1 MGTWV
6 KFILPQPTTHLI
18 WGPLPK
24 EEKQTIPR
32 FTHHV
37 SRITFHVLCRTFLPF
52 LFVIGCDGTDESLRQ
67 SEALIRSNRHDEAIA
82 LLAEVITADDRN
94 PKARLLMGQAYEAL
108 GNYDRAIPQ
117 FKAAIRLYV
126 AQPEDRATVRLQLAK
141 IYLRLG
147 VREEGVNQLRA
158 IVHSTSD
165 NAVIQQVAGLVSD
178 AYQVVQITKGNPANY
193 SPSFSPD
200 GEQIAF
206 ASSRSDNSEIY
217 LMEVSG
223 SNLQQVTFTPD
234 FNEDT
239 PRFLGDSRYIVHS
252 REPKS
257 PGDVHI
263 VLQSDGTTPVY
274 TGLYVTHFDRKVT
287 HELLPLGLGVRA
299 PSTPLFPPLA
309 GGLRGGWKRVVYEAS
324 RDRTLDLYLLNL
336 HDVDLENMAGRIIV
350 PTPITDSEADEGSPT
365 FFPDGKQLA
374 FVSAGPEGTGPR
386 RVAPGRSKPLHQ
398 IYTINIDGTDEKH
411 LNPNP
416 YDCYSPVIAPDGKTI
431 AFVSG
436 RMDDI
441 EIYLMDIDGTKERRI
456 TSGIGVS
463 VQPAFSPDGSKLVFV
478 SDRSGT
484 LQIYL
489 MSFDQPVT
497 RDMLIQHLQGE

>member
-1 MGTWV
+1 MA
-6 KFILPQPTTHLI
+6 QAH
-18 WGPLPK
+18 
-24 EEKQTIPR
+24 
-32 FTHHV
+32 
-37 SRITFHVLCRTFLPF
+37 
-52 LFVIGCDGTDESLRQ
+52 
-67 SEALIRSNRHDEAIA
+67 EALE
-82 LLAEVITADDRN
+82 
-94 PKARLLMGQAYEAL
+94 
-108 GNYDRAIPQ
+108 NYDRAISQ

-126 AQPEDRATVRLQLAK
+126 AQPEDRAMARLQLAK

-147 VREEGVNQLRA
+147 VRKEGVNQLRA

-165 NAVIQQVAGLVSD
+165 SAMIQQVAGLVSD
-178 AYQVVQITKGNPANY
+178 AYQVIQITKGNPANY
-193 SPSFSPD
+193 SPSFSPN
-200 GEQIAF
+200 GGRIAF
-206 ASSRSDNSEIY
+206 ASSRLGNGEIY
-217 LMEVSG
+217 LMDMNG

-234 FNEDT
+234 FNDDS

-257 PGDVHI
+257 AGEIHI

-274 TGLYVTHFDRKVT
+274 TGIYATHLNRKVT

-299 PSTPLFPPLA
+299 PCLSPD
-309 GGLRGGWKRVVYEAS
+309 WKRVVYEAS
-324 RDRTLDLYLLNL
+324 RNRTLDLYTLDL
-336 HDVDLENMAGRIIV
+336 HGINLENMGEHPIV

-365 FFPDGKQLA
+365 FFPDGKRIA
-374 FVSAGPEGTGPR
+374 FVSAGPGGTGPR
-386 RVAPGRSKPLHQ
+386 RVVPGRSKPLHQ
-398 IYTINIDGTDEKH
+398 IYTINIDGSNEEH

-441 EIYLMDIDGTKERRI
+441 EIYLMNIDGTNERRI

-463 VQPAFSPDGSKLVFV
+463 VQPAFSPDGKKLAFV
-478 SDRSGT
+478 SDRSGD

-489 MSFDQPVT
+489 MSFDRPVT
-497 RDMLIQHLQGE
+497 RETLIQHLQGE

>member
-1 MGTWV
+1 M
-6 KFILPQPTTHLI
+6 
-18 WGPLPK
+18 
-24 EEKQTIPR
+24 
-32 FTHHV
+32 
-37 SRITFHVLCRTFLPF
+37 
-52 LFVIGCDGTDESLRQ
+52 GCDGTDESLGQ
-67 SEALIRSNRHDEAIA
+67 SEGLIRSGRYDEAIA
-82 LLAEVITADDRN
+82 LLAQVIAADDRN
-94 PKARLLMGQAYEAL
+94 PKARVLMGQAHEAL
-108 GNYDRAIPQ
+108 ENYDRAIPQ

-126 AQPEDRATVRLQLAK
+126 AQPEDRAMARLQLAK

-147 VREEGVNQLRA
+147 VRKEGINQLRA

-165 NAVIQQVAGLVSD
+165 SAMIQQVAGLVSD
-178 AYQVVQITKGNPANY
+178 AYQVVQITKENPANY

-206 ASSRSDNSEIY
+206 ASSRLGNSEIY
-217 LMEVSG
+217 LMAVSG
-223 SNLQQVTFTPD
+223 SNLRQITFTPD

-252 REPKS
+252 REPKNA
-257 PGDVHI
+257 GEIHI

-274 TGLYVTHFDRKVT
+274 TGLYITHLDREVT

-299 PSTPLFPPLA
+299 PSTPHFSPLA
-309 GGLRGGWKRVVYEAS
+309 GGLREGWKRVVYEAS
-324 RDRTLDLYLLNL
+324 RDRTLDLYLLDL
-336 HDVDLENMAGRIIV
+336 HDVDLENMEGRVIV

-365 FFPDGKQLA
+365 FFPDGKQVA

-386 RVAPGRSKPLHQ
+386 RAAPGRSKPLHQ
-398 IYTINIDGTDEKH
+398 IYTINIDGSDEKH

-416 YDCYSPVIAPDGKTI
+416 YDCYSPVIAPDGKTV

-441 EIYLMDIDGTKERRI
+441 EIYLMDIDGTNERRI

-463 VQPAFSPDGSKLVFV
+463 VQPIFSPDGKKLVFV

-489 MSFDQPVT
+489 MFFNQPVT
-497 RDMLIQHLQGE
+497 REVLIEHLQGE

>member
-1 MGTWV
+1 
-6 KFILPQPTTHLI
+6 
-18 WGPLPK
+18 
-24 EEKQTIPR
+24 
-32 FTHHV
+32 
-37 SRITFHVLCRTFLPF
+37 
-52 LFVIGCDGTDESLRQ
+52 
-67 SEALIRSNRHDEAIA
+67 
-82 LLAEVITADDRN
+82 
-94 PKARLLMGQAYEAL
+94 MGQAHEAL
-108 GNYDRAIPQ
+108 ENYDRAIPQ
-117 FKAAIRLYV
+117 YKAAIRLYV
-126 AQPEDRATVRLQLAK
+126 AHPEDRALARLQLAK

-147 VREEGVNQLRA
+147 VRKEGVNQLRA

-165 NAVIQQVAGLVSD
+165 NAMIQQVAGLVSD
-178 AYQVVQITKGNPANY
+178 AYQVVQVTKEKPDNY

-200 GEQIAF
+200 GKQIAF
-206 ASSRSDNSEIY
+206 ASSRSGNSEIY
-217 LMEVSG
+217 LMEMKG

-239 PRFLGDSRYIVHS
+239 PRFLGDSLYLVHS

-257 PGDVHI
+257 AGEVHI

-274 TGLYVTHFDRKVT
+274 TGLYVTHLNKKIT

-299 PSTPLFPPLA
+299 PSLSPD
-309 GGLRGGWKRVVYEAS
+309 GKRVVYEAS
-324 RDRTLDLYLLNL
+324 RDRTLDLYTLDL
-336 HDVDLENMAGRIIV
+336 HSIDLEAMEGRTIV
-350 PTPITDSEADEGSPT
+350 PAPITESEADEGSPT
-365 FFPDGKQLA
+365 FFPDGTQIA

-386 RVAPGRSKPLHQ
+386 RAAPGRSKPLHQ
-398 IYTINIDGTDEKH
+398 IYTINIDGSDEKH

-441 EIYLMDIDGTKERRI
+441 EIYLMDIDGTNERRI

-463 VQPAFSPDGSKLVFV
+463 VQPAFSPDGQKLVFV
-478 SDRSGT
+478 SDRSGN

-497 RDMLIQHLQGE
+497 REMLIQHLQGE

>member
-1 MGTWV
+1 M
-6 KFILPQPTTHLI
+6 LPL
-18 WGPLPK
+18 
-24 EEKQTIPR
+24 
-32 FTHHV
+32 
-37 SRITFHVLCRTFLPF
+37 
-52 LFVIGCDGTDESLRQ
+52 LFVIGCAGTDESLRQ
-67 SEALIRSNRHDEAIA
+67 SEELIRSGRHDEAVS
-82 LLAEVITADDRN
+82 LLAQVIAADDRN
-94 PKARLLMGQAYEAL
+94 PKARILMAQAHEAL
-108 GNYDRAIPQ
+108 ENYDRAIPQ

-126 AQPEDRATVRLQLAK
+126 AQPEDRAMARLQLAK

-147 VREEGVNQLRA
+147 VRKEGVNQLRA

-165 NAVIQQVAGLVSD
+165 SAVIQQVAGLVSD

-206 ASSRSDNSEIY
+206 ASSRLGNGEIY
-217 LMEVSG
+217 LMDVNG

-234 FNEDT
+234 FNDDS

-257 PGDVHI
+257 AGEIHI

-274 TGLYVTHFDRKVT
+274 AGIYVTRLDREVT

-299 PSTPLFPPLA
+299 PCLSPD
-309 GGLRGGWKRVVYEAS
+309 WKRVVYEAS
-324 RDRTLDLYLLNL
+324 RDRTLDLYTLDLN
-336 HDVDLENMAGRIIV
+336 DVDLENVGEGIII

-365 FFPDGKQLA
+365 FFPDGKRIA

-398 IYTINIDGTDEKH
+398 IYTINIDGTDETH

-416 YDCYSPVIAPDGKTI
+416 YDCYSPVIAPDGKTM

-441 EIYLMDIDGTKERRI
+441 EIYLMDIDGTNERRI
-456 TSGIGVS
+456 TNGIGVS
-463 VQPAFSPDGSKLVFV
+463 VQPAFSPDGQKLAFV

-497 RDMLIQHLQGE
+497 RDILIQHLQGE

>member
-1 MGTWV
+1 
-6 KFILPQPTTHLI
+6 
-18 WGPLPK
+18 
-24 EEKQTIPR
+24 
-32 FTHHV
+32 
-37 SRITFHVLCRTFLPF
+37 
-52 LFVIGCDGTDESLRQ
+52 
-67 SEALIRSNRHDEAIA
+67 
-82 LLAEVITADDRN
+82 
-94 PKARLLMGQAYEAL
+94 MGQAHEAL
-108 GNYDRAIPQ
+108 ENYDRAIPQ

-126 AQPEDRATVRLQLAK
+126 AHPEDRAMVRLQLAK

-165 NAVIQQVAGLVSD
+165 NAMIQQVAGLVSD
-178 AYQVVQITKGNPANY
+178 AYQVVQVIKGTPDNY
-193 SPSFSPD
+193 SPSFSPS
-200 GEQIAF
+200 GKQIAF
-206 ASSRSDNSEIY
+206 ASSRSGNSEIY
-217 LMEVSG
+217 LMDVNG
-223 SNLQQVTFTPD
+223 SNLRQVTFTPD

-239 PRFLGDSRYIVHS
+239 PGFLGDSLYLVHS

-257 PGDVHI
+257 AGEAHI

-274 TGLYVTHFDRKVT
+274 TGIYVTHLNREVT

-299 PSTPLFPPLA
+299 PCLSPD
-309 GGLRGGWKRVVYEAS
+309 WKRVVYEAS
-324 RDRTLDLYLLNL
+324 RDRTLDLYTLDL
-336 HDVDLENMAGRIIV
+336 HGIDLGDMEGRTIV
-350 PTPITDSEADEGSPT
+350 PTPITDSAADEGSPT
-365 FFPDGKQLA
+365 FFPDGKQIA

-386 RVAPGRSKPLHQ
+386 RAAPGRSKPLHQ
-398 IYTINIDGTDEKH
+398 IYTINIDGSNEKH

-441 EIYLMDIDGTKERRI
+441 EIYLMDIDGTNERRI

-463 VQPAFSPDGSKLVFV
+463 VQPAFSPDGQKLVFV
-478 SDRSGT
+478 SDRSGN

-497 RDMLIQHLQGE
+497 REMLIQHLQGE

>member
-1 MGTWV
+1 MYYA
-6 KFILPQPTTHLI
+6 
-18 WGPLPK
+18 
-24 EEKQTIPR
+24 
-32 FTHHV
+32 
-37 SRITFHVLCRTFLPF
+37 SRLTFRALCRTFLPLLF
-52 LFVIGCDGTDESLRQ
+52 LIGCDGTDESLQQ
-67 SEALIRSNRHDEAIA
+67 SEELIRSGRYDEATT
-82 LLAEVITADDRN
+82 LLAQVIAADDRN
-94 PKARLLMGQAYEAL
+94 PKARILMGQAHEAL
-108 GNYDRAIPQ
+108 ENYDRAIPQ

-126 AQPEDRATVRLQLAK
+126 AHPEDRAMVRLQLAK

-165 NAVIQQVAGLVSD
+165 NAMIQQVAGLVSD
-178 AYQVVQITKGNPANY
+178 AYQVVQVIKENPDNY
-193 SPSFSPD
+193 SPSFSPN
-200 GEQIAF
+200 GKQIAF
-206 ASSRSDNSEIY
+206 ASSRSGNSEIY
-217 LMEVSG
+217 LMDVTG
-223 SNLQQVTFTPD
+223 SNLRQVTFTPD

-239 PRFLGDSRYIVHS
+239 PRFLGDTLYLVHS

-257 PGDVHI
+257 AGEAHI

-274 TGLYVTHFDRKVT
+274 TGIYATHLDREVTQ
-287 HELLPLGLGVRA
+287 ELLPLGLGVRA
-299 PSTPLFPPLA
+299 PCLSPD
-309 GGLRGGWKRVVYEAS
+309 WKRVVYEAS
-324 RDRTLDLYLLNL
+324 RARTLDLYTLDL
-336 HDVDLENMAGRIIV
+336 HGIDLEDMDGRTIV

-365 FFPDGKQLA
+365 FFPDGKRIA

-386 RVAPGRSKPLHQ
+386 RAAPGRSKPLHQ
-398 IYTINIDGTDEKH
+398 IYTINIDGSDEKH

-441 EIYLMDIDGTKERRI
+441 EIYLMDIDGTNERRI

-463 VQPAFSPDGSKLVFV
+463 VQPAFSPDGQKLVFV
-478 SDRSGT
+478 SDRSGN

-497 RDMLIQHLQGE
+497 REMLIQHLQGE

>member
-1 MGTWV
+1 
-6 KFILPQPTTHLI
+6 
-18 WGPLPK
+18 
-24 EEKQTIPR
+24 
-32 FTHHV
+32 
-37 SRITFHVLCRTFLPF
+37 
-52 LFVIGCDGTDESLRQ
+52 
-67 SEALIRSNRHDEAIA
+67 
-82 LLAEVITADDRN
+82 
-94 PKARLLMGQAYEAL
+94 MGQAHEAL
-108 GNYDRAIPQ
+108 ENYDRAIPQ

-126 AQPEDRATVRLQLAK
+126 AHPEDRAMVRLQLAK

-165 NAVIQQVAGLVSD
+165 NAMIQQVTGLVSD
-178 AYQVVQITKGNPANY
+178 AYQVVQVTKGNPDNY

-200 GEQIAF
+200 GKQIAF
-206 ASSRSDNSEIY
+206 ASSRSGNSEIY
-217 LMEVSG
+217 LMDVNG
-223 SNLQQVTFTPD
+223 SNLRQVTFTPD

-239 PRFLGDSRYIVHS
+239 PGFLGDSLYLVHS

-257 PGDVHI
+257 AGEVHI

-274 TGLYVTHFDRKVT
+274 TGIYVAHLDREVT

-299 PSTPLFPPLA
+299 PCLSSD
-309 GGLRGGWKRVVYEAS
+309 WKRVVYEAS
-324 RDRTLDLYLLNL
+324 RDRTLDLYTLDL
-336 HDVDLENMAGRIIV
+336 HGIDLEDMEGRTIV
-350 PTPITDSEADEGSPT
+350 PTPITDSAADEGSPT
-365 FFPDGKQLA
+365 FFPDGKRIA

-386 RVAPGRSKPLHQ
+386 RAAPGRSRPLHQ
-398 IYTINIDGTDEKH
+398 IYTINIDGSDEKH

-441 EIYLMDIDGTKERRI
+441 EIYLMDIDGTNERRI

-463 VQPAFSPDGSKLVFV
+463 VQPAFSPDGRKLVFV
-478 SDRSGT
+478 SDRSGN

-497 RDMLIQHLQGE
+497 REMLIQHLQGE

>member
-1 MGTWV
+1 
-6 KFILPQPTTHLI
+6 
-18 WGPLPK
+18 
-24 EEKQTIPR
+24 
-32 FTHHV
+32 
-37 SRITFHVLCRTFLPF
+37 
-52 LFVIGCDGTDESLRQ
+52 
-67 SEALIRSNRHDEAIA
+67 
-82 LLAEVITADDRN
+82 
-94 PKARLLMGQAYEAL
+94 MGQAHEAL
-108 GNYDRAIPQ
+108 ENYDRAIPQ

-126 AQPEDRATVRLQLAK
+126 AHPEDRAMVRLQLAK

-165 NAVIQQVAGLVSD
+165 NAMIQQVAGLVSD
-178 AYQVVQITKGNPANY
+178 AYQVVQVTKGNPDNY

-200 GEQIAF
+200 GKQIAF
-206 ASSRSDNSEIY
+206 ASSRSGNSEIY
-217 LMEVSG
+217 LMDVNG
-223 SNLQQVTFTPD
+223 SNLRQVTFTPD

-239 PRFLGDSRYIVHS
+239 PGFLGDSLYLVHS

-257 PGDVHI
+257 AGEVHI

-274 TGLYVTHFDRKVT
+274 TGIYVAHLDREVT

-299 PSTPLFPPLA
+299 PCLSSD
-309 GGLRGGWKRVVYEAS
+309 WKRVVYEAS
-324 RDRTLDLYLLNL
+324 RDRTLDLYTLDL
-336 HDVDLENMAGRIIV
+336 HGIDLGDMEGRTIV
-350 PTPITDSEADEGSPT
+350 PTPITDSAADEGSAT
-365 FFPDGKQLA
+365 FFPDGKQIA

-386 RVAPGRSKPLHQ
+386 RAAPGRSRPLHQ
-398 IYTINIDGTDEKH
+398 IYTINIDGSNEKH

-441 EIYLMDIDGTKERRI
+441 EIYLMDIDGTNERRI

-463 VQPAFSPDGSKLVFV
+463 VQPAFSPDGQKLVFV
-478 SDRSGT
+478 SDRSGN

-497 RDMLIQHLQGE
+497 REMLIQHLQGE

>member
-1 MGTWV
+1 
-6 KFILPQPTTHLI
+6 
-18 WGPLPK
+18 
-24 EEKQTIPR
+24 
-32 FTHHV
+32 
-37 SRITFHVLCRTFLPF
+37 
-52 LFVIGCDGTDESLRQ
+52 
-67 SEALIRSNRHDEAIA
+67 
-82 LLAEVITADDRN
+82 
-94 PKARLLMGQAYEAL
+94 MGQAHEAL
-108 GNYDRAIPQ
+108 ENYDRAIHQ
-117 FKAAIRLYV
+117 LKAAIRLYV
-126 AQPEDRATVRLQLAK
+126 AQPEDRALARLRLAK

-147 VREEGVNQLRA
+147 VRQEGINQLRA

-165 NAVIQQVAGLVSD
+165 SAMIQQVAGLVTD
-178 AYQVVQITKGNPANY
+178 AYQVVQITKGNPENY
-193 SPSFSPD
+193 SPNFSPD
-200 GEQIAF
+200 STRIAL
-206 ASSRSDNSEIY
+206 ASSRSGNSEIY
-217 LMEVSG
+217 LMDVKG

-257 PGDVHI
+257 AGEVQI

-274 TGLYVTHFDRKVT
+274 TGIYATHLDSKVT
-287 HELLPLGLGVRA
+287 QELLPLGLGVRV
-299 PSTPLFPPLA
+299 PCLSPD
-309 GGLRGGWKRVVYEAS
+309 WKRVVYEAS
-324 RDRTLDLYLLNL
+324 RDRTLDLYTLDLN
-336 HDVDLENMAGRIIV
+336 DINLEDMEAKIIV
-350 PTPITDSEADEGSPT
+350 PTRITDSEADEGSPT
-365 FFPDGKQLA
+365 FFPDGRRLA

-386 RVAPGRSKPLHQ
+386 RTAPGLSKPLHQ
-398 IYTINIDGTDEKH
+398 IYTINVDGSDEKH

-441 EIYLMDIDGTKERRI
+441 EIYLMDIDGTNERRI

-463 VQPAFSPDGSKLVFV
+463 MQPAFSPNGKKLVFV

-489 MSFDQPVT
+489 MSLDQPVT
-497 RDMLIQHLQGE
+497 REILIQRLQGE

>member
-1 MGTWV
+1 M
-6 KFILPQPTTHLI
+6 LI
-18 WGPLPK
+18 
-24 EEKQTIPR
+24 
-32 FTHHV
+32 
-37 SRITFHVLCRTFLPF
+37 
-52 LFVIGCDGTDESLRQ
+52 IGCDGTDESLRQ
-67 SEALIRSNRHDEAIA
+67 SEELIHSNRYDEAIA
-82 LLAEVITADDRN
+82 LLAQVITADERN
-94 PKARLLMGQAYEAL
+94 PKARLLMAQAHEAL
-108 GNYDRAIPQ
+108 ENYDRAIPQ

-126 AQPEDRATVRLQLAK
+126 AQPEERAIARLQLAK

-147 VREEGVNQLRA
+147 VRKEGVNQLRA

-178 AYQVVQITKGNPANY
+178 AYQAVQITERNPENY
-193 SPSFSPD
+193 SPNFSPD
-200 GEQIAF
+200 GTQIVF
-206 ASSRSDNSEIY
+206 ASSRLRNSEIY
-217 LMEVSG
+217 LMDVDG
-223 SNLQQVTFTPD
+223 SNLRQITFTPD
-234 FNEDT
+234 FNEDM

-257 PGDVHI
+257 AGEPHI

-274 TGLYVTHFDRKVT
+274 TGIYATHLDRKLT

-299 PSTPLFPPLA
+299 PCLSPD
-309 GGLRGGWKRVVYEAS
+309 WKRVVYEAS
-324 RDRTLDLYLLNL
+324 RDRTLDLYLLDL
-336 HDVDLENMAGRIIV
+336 HDVDLESMEGRIIV

-365 FFPDGKQLA
+365 FFPDGKQIA

-398 IYTINIDGTDEKH
+398 IYTINIDGSDEKH

-441 EIYLMDIDGTKERRI
+441 EIYLMDIDGTNERRI

-497 RDMLIQHLQGE
+497 REMLIQHLQGE

>member
-1 MGTWV
+1 MATHPVLGAFR
-6 KFILPQPTTHLI
+6 KFEI
-18 WGPLPK
+18 GDRRK
-24 EEKQTIPR
+24 EEQQTIPR
-32 FTHHV
+32 FTHYASHLAF
-37 SRITFHVLCRTFLPF
+37 RALCRAFLP
-52 LFVIGCDGTDESLRQ
+52 LLLVIGCDGTDESLRQ
-67 SEALIRSNRHDEAIA
+67 SEELIRSDRHDEAIA
-82 LLAEVITADDRN
+82 LLAQVIAADERN
-94 PKARLLMGQAYEAL
+94 PKARLLMGQAHEAL
-108 GNYDRAIPQ
+108 ENYDRAIPQ
-117 FKAAIRLYV
+117 LKAAIRLYV
-126 AQPEDRATVRLQLAK
+126 AQPEDRAMVRLQLAK

-165 NAVIQQVAGLVSD
+165 NAMIQQVVGLVSD
-178 AYQVVQITKGNPANY
+178 AYQVVQITKGNPDNY
-193 SPSFSPD
+193 SPNFSPN
-200 GEQIAF
+200 GKKIAF
-206 ASSRSDNSEIY
+206 ASSRLDNSEIY
-217 LMEVSG
+217 LMDVNG
-223 SNLQQVTFTPD
+223 SNLRQVTFTPD

-239 PRFLGDSRYIVHS
+239 PRFLGDSLYLVHS

-257 PGDVHI
+257 AGEVHI

-274 TGLYVTHFDRKVT
+274 TGLYVTHLNREVT

-299 PSTPLFPPLA
+299 PCLSPD
-309 GGLRGGWKRVVYEAS
+309 WKRVVYEAS
-324 RDRTLDLYLLNL
+324 RDRTLDLYTLDL
-336 HDVDLENMAGRIIV
+336 HGIDLEDMEGRIIV
-350 PTPITDSEADEGSPT
+350 PTPITNSEADEGSPT
-365 FFPDGKQLA
+365 FFPDGERIA

-386 RVAPGRSKPLHQ
+386 RAAPGRSKPLHQ
-398 IYTINIDGTDEKH
+398 IYTINIDGSDEKH

-441 EIYLMDIDGTKERRI
+441 EIYLMGIDGTNERRI

-463 VQPAFSPDGSKLVFV
+463 VQPAFSPDGKKLVFV

-489 MSFDQPVT
+489 MSLDQPVT
-497 RDMLIQHLQGE
+497 REMLVQHLQGE

>member
-1 MGTWV
+1 MSFH
-6 KFILPQPTTHLI
+6 KFEI
-18 WGPLPK
+18 GGRRK
-24 EEKQTIPR
+24 EEKQTISR
-32 FTHHV
+32 FTHYA
-37 SRITFHVLCRTFLPF
+37 SRITFRALCRAFLPLLF
-52 LFVIGCDGTDESLRQ
+52 LIGCDGTDESLQQ
-67 SEALIRSNRHDEAIA
+67 SEELLRSGRYDEAVG
-82 LLAEVITADDRN
+82 LLAQVIAADDRN
-94 PKARLLMGQAYEAL
+94 PKARILMGQAHEAL
-108 GNYDRAIPQ
+108 ENYDRAIPQ

-126 AQPEDRATVRLQLAK
+126 AHPEDRAMVRLQLAK

-165 NAVIQQVAGLVSD
+165 NAMIQQVAGLVSD
-178 AYQVVQITKGNPANY
+178 AYQVVQVIKGSPDNY
-193 SPSFSPD
+193 SPSFSPS
-200 GEQIAF
+200 GKQIAF
-206 ASSRSDNSEIY
+206 ASSRSGNSEIY
-217 LMEVSG
+217 LMDVNG

-239 PRFLGDSRYIVHS
+239 PRFLGDSLYLVHS

-257 PGDVHI
+257 AGEAHI

-274 TGLYVTHFDRKVT
+274 TGIYATHLNREVT

-299 PSTPLFPPLA
+299 PCLSSD
-309 GGLRGGWKRVVYEAS
+309 WKRVVYEAS
-324 RDRTLDLYLLNL
+324 RDRTLDLYTLDL
-336 HDVDLENMAGRIIV
+336 HGIDLEDMEGRTII
-350 PTPITDSEADEGSPT
+350 PTPITDSAADEGSPT
-365 FFPDGKQLA
+365 FFPDGKRIA

-386 RVAPGRSKPLHQ
+386 RATPGRSRPLHQ
-398 IYTINIDGTDEKH
+398 IYTINIDGSDEKH

-441 EIYLMDIDGTKERRI
+441 EIYLMDIDGTNERRI

-463 VQPAFSPDGSKLVFV
+463 VQPAFSPDGQKLVFV
-478 SDRSGT
+478 SDRRGN

-497 RDMLIQHLQGE
+497 REMLIQHLQGE

>member
-1 MGTWV
+1 
-6 KFILPQPTTHLI
+6 
-18 WGPLPK
+18 
-24 EEKQTIPR
+24 
-32 FTHHV
+32 
-37 SRITFHVLCRTFLPF
+37 
-52 LFVIGCDGTDESLRQ
+52 
-67 SEALIRSNRHDEAIA
+67 
-82 LLAEVITADDRN
+82 
-94 PKARLLMGQAYEAL
+94 MGQAHEAL
-108 GNYDRAIPQ
+108 ENYDRAIPQ

-126 AQPEDRATVRLQLAK
+126 AHPEDRAMVRLQLAK

-165 NAVIQQVAGLVSD
+165 NAMIQQVAGLVSD
-178 AYQVVQITKGNPANY
+178 AYQVVQVIKGTPDNY
-193 SPSFSPD
+193 SPSFSPS
-200 GEQIAF
+200 GKQIAF
-206 ASSRSDNSEIY
+206 ASSRSGNSEIY
-217 LMEVSG
+217 LMDVNG
-223 SNLQQVTFTPD
+223 SNLRQVTFTPD

-239 PRFLGDSRYIVHS
+239 PGFLGDSLYLVHS

-257 PGDVHI
+257 AGEAHI

-274 TGLYVTHFDRKVT
+274 TGIYVTHLNREVT

-299 PSTPLFPPLA
+299 PCLSPD
-309 GGLRGGWKRVVYEAS
+309 WKRVVYEAS
-324 RDRTLDLYLLNL
+324 RDRTLDLYTLDL
-336 HDVDLENMAGRIIV
+336 HGIDLEDMEGRTIV

-365 FFPDGKQLA
+365 FFPDGKRIA

-386 RVAPGRSKPLHQ
+386 RAAPGRSKPLHQ
-398 IYTINIDGTDEKH
+398 IYTINIDGSDEKH

-441 EIYLMDIDGTKERRI
+441 EIYLMDIDGTNERRI

-463 VQPAFSPDGSKLVFV
+463 VQPAFSPDGQKLVFV
-478 SDRSGT
+478 SDRSGN

-497 RDMLIQHLQGE
+497 REMLIQHLQGE

>member
-1 MGTWV
+1 M
-6 KFILPQPTTHLI
+6 
-18 WGPLPK
+18 
-24 EEKQTIPR
+24 
-32 FTHHV
+32 
-37 SRITFHVLCRTFLPF
+37 
-52 LFVIGCDGTDESLRQ
+52 
-67 SEALIRSNRHDEAIA
+67 
-82 LLAEVITADDRN
+82 DDRN
-94 PKARLLMGQAYEAL
+94 PKARLLMAQAHEAL
-108 GNYDRAIPQ
+108 QNYERAIPQ

-126 AQPEDRATVRLQLAK
+126 AQPEDRAMARLQLAK

-147 VREEGVNQLRA
+147 VRKEGVNQLRT

-165 NAVIQQVAGLVSD
+165 SAMIQQVAGLVSD
-178 AYQVVQITKGNPANY
+178 AYQVVQITNGNPANY
-193 SPSFSPD
+193 SPNFSPD
-200 GEQIAF
+200 GEQVAF
-206 ASSRSDNSEIY
+206 ASSRLGNSEIY
-217 LMEVSG
+217 LMAVNG
-223 SNLQQVTFTPD
+223 SNLRQVTFTPD
-234 FNEDT
+234 FNENT

-257 PGDVHI
+257 AGEVHI

-274 TGLYVTHFDRKVT
+274 TGLYATHLDRKDT
-287 HELLPLGLGVRA
+287 QELLPLGLGVRA

-309 GGLRGGWKRVVYEAS
+309 GGLKEGWKRVVYEAS
-324 RDRTLDLYLLNL
+324 RNRTLDLYTLDL
-336 HDVDLENMAGRIIV
+336 HDINLENIGEHTIV
-350 PTPITDSEADEGSPT
+350 PIPITDSEADEGSPT
-365 FFPDGKQLA
+365 FFPDGKRLA

-386 RVAPGRSKPLHQ
+386 RAAPGRSKPLHQ
-398 IYTINIDGTDEKH
+398 IYTINIDGSNEKH

-441 EIYLMDIDGTKERRI
+441 EIYLMDIDGTNERRI

-463 VQPAFSPDGSKLVFV
+463 VQPAFSPDGRQLVFV

-497 RDMLIQHLQGE
+497 RDMLIERLQGE

>member
-1 MGTWV
+1 M
-6 KFILPQPTTHLI
+6 
-18 WGPLPK
+18 
-24 EEKQTIPR
+24 
-32 FTHHV
+32 
-37 SRITFHVLCRTFLPF
+37 
-52 LFVIGCDGTDESLRQ
+52 VIGCDGTDKSLQQ
-67 SEALIRSNRHDEAIA
+67 SEELIRSGKHDEAVV
-82 LLAEVITADDRN
+82 LLAQVITADERN
-94 PKARLLMGQAYEAL
+94 PKARLLMGQAHEAL

-126 AQPEDRATVRLQLAK
+126 ARPEDRAMARLALAR

-147 VREEGVNQLRA
+147 VRKEGVNQLRA

-165 NAVIQQVAGLVSD
+165 SAMIQQVAGLVSD

-193 SPSFSPD
+193 SANVSPD
-200 GEQIAF
+200 GKQIVF
-206 ASSRSDNSEIY
+206 ASSRLGNSEIY
-217 LMEVSG
+217 LMDVNG
-223 SNLQQVTFTPD
+223 SNLRQVTFTPD

-239 PRFLGDSRYIVHS
+239 PRFLGDSPYIVHS

-257 PGDVHI
+257 AGEVHI

-274 TGLYVTHFDRKVT
+274 TGLYATHLDRKDT
-287 HELLPLGLGVRA
+287 QELLPLGLGVRA
-299 PSTPLFPPLA
+299 PSLSLD
-309 GGLRGGWKRVVYEAS
+309 WKRVVYEAS
-324 RDRTLDLYLLNL
+324 RDRTLDLYLLDL
-336 HDVDLENMAGRIIV
+336 HDVDLENIEGRIII

-365 FFPDGKQLA
+365 FFPDGKQIA

-416 YDCYSPVIAPDGKTI
+416 YDCYSPVISPDGKTI

-441 EIYLMDIDGTKERRI
+441 EIYLMDIDGTNERRI

-463 VQPAFSPDGSKLVFV
+463 VQPAFSPDGKKLVFV

>member
-1 MGTWV
+1 MGIWV
-6 KFILPQPTTHLI
+6 KPILPQLVIYFFRNPSTSRR
-18 WGPLPK
+18 K
-24 EEKQTIPR
+24 EAKQTISR
-32 FTHHV
+32 FTHYA
-37 SRITFHVLCRTFLPF
+37 SRPTFHTLCCAFLP
-52 LFVIGCDGTDESLRQ
+52 LLLIIGCDGTDESLRQ
-67 SEALIRSNRHDEAIA
+67 SEELISSNRYDEAIA
-82 LLAEVITADDRN
+82 LLAQVITADERN
-94 PKARLLMGQAYEAL
+94 PKARLLMAQAHEAL
-108 GNYDRAIPQ
+108 ENYDRAIPQ

-126 AQPEDRATVRLQLAK
+126 AQPEERAMARLQLAK

-147 VREEGVNQLRA
+147 VRKEGVNQLRA

-178 AYQVVQITKGNPANY
+178 AYQVVQITEGNPENY
-193 SPSFSPD
+193 SPNFSPD
-200 GEQIAF
+200 GTQIAF
-206 ASSRSDNSEIY
+206 ASSRLGNGEIY
-217 LMEVSG
+217 LMAVDG
-223 SNLQQVTFTPD
+223 SNLRQITFTPD

-257 PGDVHI
+257 AGEVHI

-274 TGLYVTHFDRKVT
+274 TGLYATHLDREVTQ
-287 HELLPLGLGVRA
+287 ELLPLGLGVRA
-299 PSTPLFPPLA
+299 PCLSPD
-309 GGLRGGWKRVVYEAS
+309 WKRVVYEAS
-324 RDRTLDLYLLNL
+324 RDRTLDLYLLDL
-336 HDVDLENMAGRIIV
+336 HTVDLEDMEGRIII
-350 PTPITDSEADEGSPT
+350 PTLITDSEADEGSPT
-365 FFPDGKQLA
+365 FFPDGKQIA

-386 RVAPGRSKPLHQ
+386 RAAPGRSKPLHQ
-398 IYTINIDGTDEKH
+398 IYTVNIDGSDEKH

-441 EIYLMDIDGTKERRI
+441 EIYLMDIDGTNERRI

-463 VQPAFSPDGSKLVFV
+463 VQPAFSPDGGKLAFV

-497 RDMLIQHLQGE
+497 RDMLIQHLQGD

>member
-1 MGTWV
+1 MSFH
-6 KFILPQPTTHLI
+6 KFEI
-18 WGPLPK
+18 GGRRK
-24 EEKQTIPR
+24 EEKQTISR
-32 FTHHV
+32 FTHYA
-37 SRITFHVLCRTFLPF
+37 SRITFRALCRAFLPLLF
-52 LFVIGCDGTDESLRQ
+52 LIGCDGTDESLQQ
-67 SEALIRSNRHDEAIA
+67 SEELIRSGRYDEAIT
-82 LLAEVITADDRN
+82 LLAQVIAADDRN
-94 PKARLLMGQAYEAL
+94 PKARILMGQAHEAL
-108 GNYDRAIPQ
+108 ENYDRAIPQ

-126 AQPEDRATVRLQLAK
+126 AHPEDRAMVRLQLAK

-165 NAVIQQVAGLVSD
+165 NAMIQQVAGLVSD
-178 AYQVVQITKGNPANY
+178 AYQVVQVTKGNPDNY
-193 SPSFSPD
+193 SPSFSPS
-200 GEQIAF
+200 GKQIAF
-206 ASSRSDNSEIY
+206 ASSRSGNSEIY
-217 LMEVSG
+217 LMDVNG

-234 FNEDT
+234 FNEDA
-239 PRFLGDSRYIVHS
+239 PRFLGDSLYLVHS

-257 PGDVHI
+257 AGEAHI

-274 TGLYVTHFDRKVT
+274 TGIYATHLNREVT

-299 PSTPLFPPLA
+299 PCLSSD
-309 GGLRGGWKRVVYEAS
+309 WKRVVYEAS
-324 RDRTLDLYLLNL
+324 RDRTLDLYTLDL
-336 HDVDLENMAGRIIV
+336 HGIDLEDMEGRTIV
-350 PTPITDSEADEGSPT
+350 PTPITDSAADEGSPT
-365 FFPDGKQLA
+365 FFPDGKRIA

-386 RVAPGRSKPLHQ
+386 RATPGRSKPLHQ
-398 IYTINIDGTDEKH
+398 IYTINIDGSDEKH

-416 YDCYSPVIAPDGKTI
+416 YDCYSPVIVPDGKTI

-441 EIYLMDIDGTKERRI
+441 EIYLMDIDGTNERRI

-463 VQPAFSPDGSKLVFV
+463 VQPAFSPDGQKLVFV
-478 SDRSGT
+478 SDRSGN

-497 RDMLIQHLQGE
+497 REMLIQHLQGE

>member
-1 MGTWV
+1 MA
-6 KFILPQPTTHLI
+6 QAH
-18 WGPLPK
+18 
-24 EEKQTIPR
+24 
-32 FTHHV
+32 
-37 SRITFHVLCRTFLPF
+37 
-52 LFVIGCDGTDESLRQ
+52 
-67 SEALIRSNRHDEAIA
+67 EALE
-82 LLAEVITADDRN
+82 
-94 PKARLLMGQAYEAL
+94 
-108 GNYDRAIPQ
+108 NYDRAIPQ

-126 AQPEDRATVRLQLAK
+126 AQPEDRAMVRLQLAK

-147 VREEGVNQLRA
+147 VRKEGVNQLRA

-165 NAVIQQVAGLVSD
+165 SAMIQQVAGLVSD
-178 AYQVVQITKGNPANY
+178 TYQVAQITKGNPANF

-200 GEQIAF
+200 GAQIAF
-206 ASSRSDNSEIY
+206 ASSRLGNNEIY
-217 LMEVSG
+217 LMDVNG

-234 FNEDT
+234 FNEDA
-239 PRFLGDSRYIVHS
+239 PRFLGDSLYLVHS

-257 PGDVHI
+257 AGEIHI

-274 TGLYVTHFDRKVT
+274 TGIYAIHLNRKVT

-299 PSTPLFPPLA
+299 PCLSPD
-309 GGLRGGWKRVVYEAS
+309 WKRVVYEAS
-324 RDRTLDLYLLNL
+324 RNRTLDLYTLDL
-336 HDVDLENMAGRIIV
+336 HDINLENMGEYTIV

-365 FFPDGKQLA
+365 FFPDGKRIA

-386 RVAPGRSKPLHQ
+386 RAVPGRSKPLHQ
-398 IYTINIDGTDEKH
+398 IYTINIDGSDEKH

-416 YDCYSPVIAPDGKTI
+416 YDCYSPVIAPDGKTV

-441 EIYLMDIDGTKERRI
+441 EIYLMDIDGTNERRI

-463 VQPAFSPDGSKLVFV
+463 VQPAFSPDGKRLVFV

-489 MSFDQPVT
+489 MSFNQPVT
-497 RDMLIQHLQGE
+497 RETLIQRLQGE

>member
-1 MGTWV
+1 MA
-6 KFILPQPTTHLI
+6 QAH
-18 WGPLPK
+18 
-24 EEKQTIPR
+24 
-32 FTHHV
+32 
-37 SRITFHVLCRTFLPF
+37 
-52 LFVIGCDGTDESLRQ
+52 
-67 SEALIRSNRHDEAIA
+67 EALE
-82 LLAEVITADDRN
+82 
-94 PKARLLMGQAYEAL
+94 
-108 GNYDRAIPQ
+108 NYDRAIPQ

-126 AQPEDRATVRLQLAK
+126 AQPEDRAMARLQLAR

-147 VREEGVNQLRA
+147 VRKEGVNQLRA

-165 NAVIQQVAGLVSD
+165 NAMIQQVAGLVSD

-193 SPSFSPD
+193 SPNFSPD
-200 GEQIAF
+200 GAQIAF
-206 ASSRSDNSEIY
+206 ASSRLGNSEIY
-217 LMEVSG
+217 LMEVNG
-223 SNLQQVTFTPD
+223 NNLQQVTFTPD

-239 PRFLGDSRYIVHS
+239 PRFLADSRYIVYS

-257 PGDVHI
+257 ASEVQI
-263 VLQSDGTTPVY
+263 VIQSDGTTPVY
-274 TGLYVTHFDRKVT
+274 TGIYVTHLNRKVT
-287 HELLPLGLGVRA
+287 QELLPLGLGVRV
-299 PSTPLFPPLA
+299 PCLSPD
-309 GGLRGGWKRVVYEAS
+309 WKHVVYEAS
-324 RDRTLDLYLLNL
+324 RNRNLDLYSLDLSDINL
-336 HDVDLENMAGRIIV
+336 EDLEGGTII
-350 PTPITDSEADEGSPT
+350 PTRITDSEADEGNPT
-365 FFPDGKQLA
+365 FFPDGKRLA

-398 IYTINIDGTDEKH
+398 IYTINIDGSDEKH

-441 EIYLMDIDGTKERRI
+441 EIYLMDIDGKNERRI

-463 VQPAFSPDGSKLVFV
+463 VQPAFSPDGQKLAFV

-497 RDMLIQHLQGE
+497 RDMLIQQLQGE

>member
-1 MGTWV
+1 MA
-6 KFILPQPTTHLI
+6 QA
-18 WGPLPK
+18 
-24 EEKQTIPR
+24 
-32 FTHHV
+32 HV
-37 SRITFHVLCRTFLPF
+37 
-52 LFVIGCDGTDESLRQ
+52 
-67 SEALIRSNRHDEAIA
+67 ALE
-82 LLAEVITADDRN
+82 
-94 PKARLLMGQAYEAL
+94 
-108 GNYDRAIPQ
+108 NYDRAIPQ
-117 FKAAIRLYV
+117 FKAAIRLYI
-126 AQPEDRATVRLQLAK
+126 AQPEDRAMVRLQLAK

-147 VREEGVNQLRA
+147 VRKEGVNQLRA

-165 NAVIQQVAGLVSD
+165 NAVIRQVAGLVSD
-178 AYQVVQITKGNPANY
+178 AYQVEQITKGNPANY
-193 SPSFSPD
+193 SPNFSPD
-200 GEQIAF
+200 SEQIAF
-206 ASSRSDNSEIY
+206 ASSRLGNSEIY
-217 LMEVSG
+217 LMDVNG
-223 SNLQQVTFTPD
+223 SNLRQITFTPN

-239 PRFLGDSRYIVHS
+239 PRFLGDSQYIVHS

-257 PGDVHI
+257 AGEVHI

-274 TGLYVTHFDRKVT
+274 AGIYATHLDRDVT

-299 PSTPLFPPLA
+299 PCLSPD
-309 GGLRGGWKRVVYEAS
+309 WKRVVYEAS

-336 HDVDLENMAGRIIV
+336 HDVDLENMEGRIIV
-350 PTPITDSEADEGSPT
+350 PTPITDSEADEGSST

-398 IYTINIDGTDEKH
+398 IYTINIDGSDEKH

-441 EIYLMDIDGTKERRI
+441 EIYLMDINGTNERRI
-456 TSGIGVS
+456 TSDIGVS
-463 VQPAFSPDGSKLVFV
+463 VQPVFSPDGSKLAFV
-478 SDRSGT
+478 SDRSGN

-489 MSFDQPVT
+489 MSFDKPVT
-497 RDMLIQHLQGE
+497 REMLVQRLQGE

>member
-1 MGTWV
+1 M
-6 KFILPQPTTHLI
+6 
-18 WGPLPK
+18 
-24 EEKQTIPR
+24 
-32 FTHHV
+32 
-37 SRITFHVLCRTFLPF
+37 
-52 LFVIGCDGTDESLRQ
+52 GCDGTDESLRQ
-67 SEALIRSNRHDEAIA
+67 GEELIRSGRYDEAVA
-82 LLAEVITADDRN
+82 LLGQVISADDRN
-94 PKARLLMGQAYEAL
+94 PKARLLMGQAHEAL
-108 GNYDRAIPQ
+108 ENYDRAIPQ

-126 AQPEDRATVRLQLAK
+126 AHPEDRAMVRLQLAK

-147 VREEGVNQLRA
+147 VRKEGVNELRA

-178 AYQVVQITKGNPANY
+178 AYQVVQVTKENPDNY
-193 SPSFSPD
+193 SPNFSPN

-206 ASSRSDNSEIY
+206 ASSRSGNSEIY
-217 LMEVSG
+217 LMDVNG
-223 SNLQQVTFTPD
+223 SNLRQVTFTPD

-239 PRFLGDSRYIVHS
+239 PRFLGDSLYLVHS

-257 PGDVHI
+257 AGEAHI

-274 TGLYVTHFDRKVT
+274 TGLYVTHLNSGET

-299 PSTPLFPPLA
+299 PCLSPD
-309 GGLRGGWKRVVYEAS
+309 WKRVVYEAS
-324 RDRTLDLYLLNL
+324 RNRTLDLYTLDL
-336 HDVDLENMAGRIIV
+336 HDVDLENMEGSIIV
-350 PTPITDSEADEGSPT
+350 PAPITDSVADEGSPT
-365 FFPDGKQLA
+365 FFPDGKQIA

-386 RVAPGRSKPLHQ
+386 RAAPGRNKPLHQ
-398 IYTINIDGTDEKH
+398 IYTININGSDEKH

-441 EIYLMDIDGTKERRI
+441 EIYLMDINGTNERRI

-463 VQPAFSPDGSKLVFV
+463 VQPAFSPDGRELVFV
-478 SDRSGT
+478 SDRSGN

-497 RDMLIQHLQGE
+497 REMLIQHLQGE

>member
-1 MGTWV
+1 MA
-6 KFILPQPTTHLI
+6 QAH
-18 WGPLPK
+18 
-24 EEKQTIPR
+24 
-32 FTHHV
+32 
-37 SRITFHVLCRTFLPF
+37 
-52 LFVIGCDGTDESLRQ
+52 
-67 SEALIRSNRHDEAIA
+67 EALE
-82 LLAEVITADDRN
+82 
-94 PKARLLMGQAYEAL
+94 
-108 GNYDRAIPQ
+108 NYDRAIPQ

-126 AQPEDRATVRLQLAK
+126 AQPEDRAMARLQLAK

-147 VREEGVNQLRA
+147 VRKEGVNQLRA

-165 NAVIQQVAGLVSD
+165 SAMIQQVAGLVSD

-193 SPSFSPD
+193 SPNFSPD
-200 GEQIAF
+200 GKQIAF
-206 ASSRSDNSEIY
+206 ASSRLDNSEIY
-217 LMEVSG
+217 LTDVNG
-223 SNLQQVTFTPD
+223 SNLRQVTFTPD

-239 PRFLGDSRYIVHS
+239 PRFLGDSLYLVHS

-257 PGDVHI
+257 AGEVHI

-274 TGLYVTHFDRKVT
+274 TGIYATHLNREVT

-299 PSTPLFPPLA
+299 PRLSPD
-309 GGLRGGWKRVVYEAS
+309 WKRVVYEAS
-324 RDRTLDLYLLNL
+324 RDRTLDLYILDLHGINL
-336 HDVDLENMAGRIIV
+336 EDMGERTII

-365 FFPDGKQLA
+365 FFPDGQRLA

-398 IYTINIDGTDEKH
+398 IYIINIDGSDEKH

-441 EIYLMDIDGTKERRI
+441 EIYLMDIDGTNERRI

-463 VQPAFSPDGSKLVFV
+463 VQPAFSPDGKKLVFV

-489 MSFDQPVT
+489 MSLNQPLT
-497 RDMLIQHLQGE
+497 RETLIQHLQGE

>member
-1 MGTWV
+1 
-6 KFILPQPTTHLI
+6 
-18 WGPLPK
+18 
-24 EEKQTIPR
+24 
-32 FTHHV
+32 
-37 SRITFHVLCRTFLPF
+37 
-52 LFVIGCDGTDESLRQ
+52 
-67 SEALIRSNRHDEAIA
+67 
-82 LLAEVITADDRN
+82 
-94 PKARLLMGQAYEAL
+94 MGQAHEAL
-108 GNYDRAIPQ
+108 ENYDRAIPQ

-126 AQPEDRATVRLQLAK
+126 AQPEARAMVRLQLAK

-147 VREEGVNQLRA
+147 VRKEGVNQLRA

-165 NAVIQQVAGLVSD
+165 NAMIQQVAGLVSD
-178 AYQVVQITKGNPANY
+178 AYQVTQITKGNPANF
-193 SPSFSPD
+193 SPSFSPN
-200 GEQIAF
+200 GEQVAF
-206 ASSRSDNSEIY
+206 ASSRLGNSEIY
-217 LMEVSG
+217 LVDVNG
-223 SNLQQVTFTPD
+223 NNLQQVTFTPD
-234 FNEDT
+234 FNEDS
-239 PRFLGDSRYIVHS
+239 PRFLGDSLYLVHS

-257 PGDVHI
+257 AGEVHI

-274 TGLYVTHFDRKVT
+274 TGLYVTHLNREVT
-287 HELLPLGLGVRA
+287 RELLPLGLGVRG
-299 PSTPLFPPLA
+299 PRLSPD
-309 GGLRGGWKRVVYEAS
+309 WKRVVYEAS
-324 RDRTLDLYLLNL
+324 RDRTLDLYLLDL
-336 HDVDLENMAGRIIV
+336 HDVDPENMEGRIIV

-365 FFPDGKQLA
+365 FFPGGEKIA

-386 RVAPGRSKPLHQ
+386 RAAPGRSKPLHQ
-398 IYTINIDGTDEKH
+398 IYTINIDGSDEKH

-441 EIYLMDIDGTKERRI
+441 EIYLMDIDGTNERRI

>member
-1 MGTWV
+1 
-6 KFILPQPTTHLI
+6 
-18 WGPLPK
+18 
-24 EEKQTIPR
+24 
-32 FTHHV
+32 
-37 SRITFHVLCRTFLPF
+37 
-52 LFVIGCDGTDESLRQ
+52 
-67 SEALIRSNRHDEAIA
+67 
-82 LLAEVITADDRN
+82 
-94 PKARLLMGQAYEAL
+94 MGQAHEAL
-108 GNYDRAIPQ
+108 ENYDRAIPQ

-126 AQPEDRATVRLQLAK
+126 AHPEDRAMVRLQLAK

-165 NAVIQQVAGLVSD
+165 NAMIQQVAGLVSD
-178 AYQVVQITKGNPANY
+178 AYQVVQVIKGTPDNY
-193 SPSFSPD
+193 SPSFSPS
-200 GEQIAF
+200 GKQIAF
-206 ASSRSDNSEIY
+206 ASSRSGNSEIY
-217 LMEVSG
+217 LMDVNG

-239 PRFLGDSRYIVHS
+239 PRFLGDSLYLVHS

-257 PGDVHI
+257 AGEAHI

-274 TGLYVTHFDRKVT
+274 TGIYVTHLNREVT

-299 PSTPLFPPLA
+299 PCLSPD
-309 GGLRGGWKRVVYEAS
+309 WKLVVYEAS
-324 RDRTLDLYLLNL
+324 RDRTLDLYTLDL
-336 HDVDLENMAGRIIV
+336 HGIDLGDMEGRTIV
-350 PTPITDSEADEGSPT
+350 PTPITDSAADEGSAT
-365 FFPDGKQLA
+365 FFPDGKQIA

-386 RVAPGRSKPLHQ
+386 RAAPGRSKPLHQ
-398 IYTINIDGTDEKH
+398 IYTINIDGSNEKH

-441 EIYLMDIDGTKERRI
+441 EIYLMDIDGTNERRI

-463 VQPAFSPDGSKLVFV
+463 VQPAFSPDGQKLVFV
-478 SDRSGT
+478 SDRSGN

-497 RDMLIQHLQGE
+497 REMLIQHLQGE

>member
-1 MGTWV
+1 M
-6 KFILPQPTTHLI
+6 LI
-18 WGPLPK
+18 
-24 EEKQTIPR
+24 
-32 FTHHV
+32 
-37 SRITFHVLCRTFLPF
+37 
-52 LFVIGCDGTDESLRQ
+52 IGCDGTDESLRQ
-67 SEALIRSNRHDEAIA
+67 SEELIRSNRYDEAIA
-82 LLAEVITADDRN
+82 LLTQVITADERN
-94 PKARLLMGQAYEAL
+94 PKARLLMAQAHEAL
-108 GNYDRAIPQ
+108 ENYDRAIPQ

-126 AQPEDRATVRLQLAK
+126 AQPEERAMARLQLAK

-147 VREEGVNQLRA
+147 VRKEGINQLRA

-178 AYQVVQITKGNPANY
+178 AYQVVQITKGNPDNY
-193 SPSFSPD
+193 SPNFSPD
-200 GEQIAF
+200 GIQIAF
-206 ASSRSDNSEIY
+206 ASSRLGNSEIY
-217 LMEVSG
+217 MMDVNG
-223 SNLQQVTFTPD
+223 SNLRQITFTLD

-257 PGDVHI
+257 AGEIHI

-274 TGLYVTHFDRKVT
+274 TGIYATHLDRKTT

-299 PSTPLFPPLA
+299 PCLSPDW
-309 GGLRGGWKRVVYEAS
+309 RHVVYEAS
-324 RDRTLDLYLLNL
+324 RNRTLDLYTLDL
-336 HDVDLENMAGRIIV
+336 HDINLENIGEHTIV

-365 FFPDGKQLA
+365 FFPDGKRIA

-386 RVAPGRSKPLHQ
+386 RVVPGRSKPLHQ
-398 IYTINIDGTDEKH
+398 IYTINIDGSDEKH

-416 YDCYSPVIAPDGKTI
+416 YDCYSPVISPDGQTI

-441 EIYLMDIDGTKERRI
+441 EIYLMDIDGTNERRI

-463 VQPAFSPDGSKLVFV
+463 VQPAFSPDGGKLAFV

-497 RDMLIQHLQGE
+497 RDMLIQHLQEE